1 MKKQLLFLFI
11 LLFTFITSSG
21 FAQSKTVTGTVND
34 VQGISLPGV
43 NVIVQNTNRGTQTD
57 FDGNFSISVEEGE
70 VLEFSYL
77 GYATQTV
84 TVGQDDVINISLQ
97 EDAGELDEI
106 VVVGYGT
113 QSKRKLTDNVAK
125 LTSEDIDEVPVP
137 SIQST
142 IAGKAAGVQISP
154 TNGKVEGGV
163 NIRIRGIAS
172 IGAGSEPLY
181 VLDGVPLI
189 NSNESNNGSPTNP
202 LLTLSSNEIE
212 SIDILKDASA
222 AAVYGSRGA
231 NGVVIITTKKGAN
244 KKASFNLN
252 YSYGISEPT
261 NTREW
266 LNAAEYVEL
275 FTEAA
280 LNSVDDGVFSTDAEA
295 TDYINGIF
303 DFLSNGTDWQNRE
316 VDTDWQDLALQN
328 GHVQDASLSVS
339 GGNEATQYFFSG
351 AYNDTEGI
359 VTGNM
364 LERIN
369 GRVNVTHSFNDRFRA
384 GMNMSFSRTD
394 IDRIAN
400 DNAFVTPLQAIA
412 QPALS
417 PAYTE
422 DGEPNPNTL
431 YPNFLL
437 QDKHAFYNTVIR
449 RVTGRAFGEY
459 RFFDFLKFNSDFGY
473 DLYYQTEDSY
483 TGRLAPFQSTNGE
496 AYASSVG
503 TESYVSSNYFT
514 YSQTFGDDHDLEFV
528 AGMEYNQSKRRFQ
541 DVTGIQFPTDDF
553 QTINSAAEITAGSGS
568 ETANS
573 FLSYFGRLNYI
584 LMDKYLFKASIRRDG
599 SSRFGENV
607 RYGTFPAISAGW
619 ILSEEDFLSGS
630 NVLSFLKIRAS
641 YGETGNANIGDFAAL
656 GLFGGTSYNQRPGI
670 TPTQAA
676 NPQLTWE
683 SVKQTDI
690 GLEYGFLDNRISGEI
705 DYYNKKSDGLIFN
718 QPLPGT
724 SGQAS
729 IVRNIGVLENKGVE
743 FVLNTKNVETDDFT
757 WSTNFN
763 ISKNNNEVKELP
775 NGADVVSGQ
784 TILREGEP
792 LSAFYLVEYAGVDPE
807 NGDALYYING
817 EGSGRETTTN
827 PNEAN
832 RVIAGQ
838 PYADW
843 IAGLTNTIYYTGFD
857 LNFTFV
863 GEWGA
868 SIYNGGGIYQSA
880 NADYFDNQS
889 RDQLNRWQQPGDIT
903 NVPEA
908 RLFGGNGTASSTRYL
923 QDSDFIRLRNLT
935 LGYTLPG
942 SLTENIGLE
951 KFRVYFTGINL
962 LTFTDYDGYDPEST
976 SDAGQGVGVTFY
988 SAPAVKTMSLGVNIN
1003 F

>member
-1 MKKQLLFLFI
+1 MKKKLQFIFVLLFSFA
-11 LLFTFITSSG
+11 TQVG
-21 FAQSKTVTGTVND
+21 FSQAREITGTVND
-34 VQGISLPGV
+34 TDGLPLPGV
-43 NVIVQNTNRGTQTD
+43 NVIIQNTNRGTQTD
-57 FDGNFSISVEEGE
+57 FDGNYSIDVSEGE
-70 VLEFSYL
+70 VLLFSYV
-77 GYATQTV
+77 GYTTETVPVGTQNT
-84 TVGQDDVINISLQ
+84 INITLQ
-97 EDAGELDEI
+97 EDAAQLDEV

-113 QSKRKLTDNVAK
+113 QSKRNLTDNVAK
-125 LTSEDIDEVPVP
+125 LTAEDIEEVPVP

-142 IAGKAAGVQISP
+142 IAGKAAGVQISA

-189 NSNESNNGSPTNP
+189 NNNESNNGSPTNP
-202 LLTLSSNEIE
+202 LLTLSANEIQ

-244 KKASFNLN
+244 KPASFSMN

-266 LNAAEYVEL
+266 LNADEYIEL

-280 LNSVDDGVFSTDAEA
+280 INGLGEDEGIP
-295 TDYINGIF
+295 YIEGIF
-303 DFLSNGTDWQNRE
+303 DYISDGTDWRNRE
-316 VDTDWQDLALQN
+316 VDTDWQDLALQD
-328 GHVQDASLSVS
+328 GHVQDASLSMS
-339 GGNEATQYFFSG
+339 GGNEKTTYFFSG

-359 VTGNM
+359 VRGNE

-369 GRVNVTHSFNDRFRA
+369 GRVNVTHNFNEKFRA
-384 GMNMSFSRTD
+384 GMNMSFSRTE

-412 QPALS
+412 QPAIS
-417 PAYTE
+417 PAYLE
-422 DGEPNPNTL
+422 DGDPNPNTL

-449 RVTGRAFGEY
+449 RLTGRGFGEY
-459 RFFDFLKFNSDFGY
+459 QFFDFLRFNSDFGY
-473 DLYYQTEDSY
+473 DLYYQTEDNY
-483 TGRLAPFQSTNGE
+483 VGRLAPFQSTNGE

-514 YSQTFGDDHDLEFV
+514 FSKVFNDIHDVEVV
-528 AGMEYNQSKRRFQ
+528 AGMEYNQSNRRFQ

-553 QTINSAAEITAGSGS
+553 QTINSAAEITGGSGEES
-568 ETANS
+568 ANS
-573 FLSYFGRLNYI
+573 FLSYFGRLQYS
-584 LMDKYLFKASIRRDG
+584 LFDKYLFKASVRRDG
-599 SSRFGENV
+599 SSRFGEDV
-607 RYGTFPAISAGW
+607 RYGTFPAVSAGW
-619 ILSEEDFLSGS
+619 IISEEDFLSSS
-630 NVLSFLKIRAS
+630 NAISFLKLRAS
-641 YGETGNANIGDFAAL
+641 YGETGNANIGDYAAL
-656 GLFGGTSYNQRPGI
+656 GLFSGISYNQRPGI
-670 TPTQAA
+670 APVQAA
-676 NPQLTWE
+676 NPLLTWE

-690 GLEYGFLDNRISGEI
+690 GLEYGFLNNRISGEI
-705 DYYNKKSDGLIFN
+705 DYYIKESDGLIFD

-724 SGQAS
+724 SGQSS
-729 IVRNIGVLENKGVE
+729 ITRNIGLLENEGFE
-743 FVLNTKNVETDDFT
+743 FVLNTTNIETNNLS
-757 WSTNFN
+757 WKTNFN

-775 NGADVVSGQ
+775 DGADVIIGE

-792 LSAFYLVEYAGVDPE
+792 LSAFYLIEYAGVDPD
-807 NGDALYYING
+807 NGDALYYVDG
-817 EGSGRETTTN
+817 VGSETTTD

-832 RVIAGQ
+832 RVIAGK

-843 IAGLTNTIYYTGFD
+843 IAGLTNTVNYSGID
-857 LNFTFV
+857 LSFTFI

-889 RDQLNRWQQPGDIT
+889 RDQLDRWQEPGDIT
-903 NVPEA
+903 DVPQA
-908 RLFGGNGTASSTRYL
+908 RLFGGNGTATSTRYL
-923 QDSDFIRLRNLT
+923 QESDFIRLRNLT
-935 LGYTLPG
+935 LGYTIPKDF
-942 SLTENIGLE
+942 TDQMGLE

-962 LTFTDYDGYDPEST
+962 LTITDYDGYDPEST
-976 SDAGQGVGVTFY
+976 SDAGQGVGVSFY